1 MRQPCLWFFYT
12 NLFPCA
18 QSLLFFY
25 LPNFIQWKKLTY
37 HLHSLANSILIQWCR
52 KIKFIQGWGAG
63 KARLAQSAPS
73 MAGGPWKIFNVGIMV
88 LVVFFSGVYFYNWV
102 GGGGFI
108 HHCFNFFFLS
118 PFQVQLCNSFIPQWR
133 NHCYHNMSSRNTPK
147 RDMLFRCAIK
157 NFLNQNETESYLTI
171 IPSNTIMIQ
180 KYFSTCRRSI
190 CNSQTGW

>member
-1 MRQPCLWFFYT
+1 MERGQ
-12 NLFPCA
+12 
-18 QSLLFFY
+18 
-25 LPNFIQWKKLTY
+25 
-37 HLHSLANSILIQWCR
+37 H
-52 KIKFIQGWGAG
+52 
-63 KARLAQSAPS
+63 KAS

-102 GGGGFI
+102 GGGGLLPTPLFQL
-108 HHCFNFFFLS
+108 FFLS

-157 NFLNQNETESYLTI
+157 NFLKQNETESYLTI

-180 KYFSTCRRSI
+180 KYCSTCRRSI